1 MPLAEAKGLL
11 ETVSRSQ
18 SSSGGWGRSQE
29 ARRSENTGG
38 SLRSTPATHPLF
50 VCHQPGDDMQ
60 ALQELAVRCQ
70 RFSPVVGIEGPD
82 SLLLDLTGCAHLF
95 GGEFELSRQVQRS
108 FGRRG
113 FFIRT
118 AIADTMGAAWAVAH
132 FGQHQTEII
141 PAGQTESILRPLP
154 VGALRLAAAVIETLA
169 ALDVRRI
176 EQLLSLPRASLPSR
190 FGPEVIRRLDQALGE
205 VSELITPIRPPEPV
219 VANRDFEHPTGDH
232 RTLEVALQQ
241 LIEQIVDSLVQR
253 QQGVQRLDVGL
264 KIAGEKRENF
274 GLQISDCGVSAK
286 SDSRKSA
293 IRDPQSTICPRF
305 TIDFLRPC
313 QSLPHVM
320 ELVLSQLER
329 VVLTEKVA
337 GLQVQAVATALLESR
352 QTQLFAAEDDPAAQ
366 RELEQLVDRMSN
378 RLGKDRVVHPRLCPD
393 AQPEFANR
401 WEPLL
406 DENERI
412 DDRGWKMSDNNIGLP
427 IIAPPARPL
436 CLQREPQ
443 VVEMTSLA
451 PDGPPSRFHWKQPLY
466 IVARH
471 WGPER
476 IETGWYRGRHVR
488 RDYYR
493 VETECGL
500 RFWLFWRIGRADWFL
515 HGEFD

>member
-1 MPLAEAKGLL
+1 LPSASGRHAGSAGVGRPLSAI
-11 ETVSRSQ
+11 Q
-18 SSSGGWGRSQE
+18 
-29 ARRSENTGG
+29 
-38 SLRSTPATHPLF
+38 
-50 VCHQPGDDMQ
+50 
-60 ALQELAVRCQ
+60 
-70 RFSPVVGIEGPD
+70 PD
-82 SLLLDLTGCAHLF
+82 SLLFDLTGCAHLF
-95 GGEFELSRQVQRS
+95 GGERMLSRQVQRS

-132 FGQHQTEII
+132 FGRHQTEIVS
-141 PAGQTESILRPLP
+141 ASQHESVLRLLP
-154 VGALRLAAAVIETLA
+154 VGALRLAGTVIETLA

-176 EQLLSLPRASLPSR
+176 EQLLALPRASLPSR
-190 FGPEVIRRLDQALGE
+190 FGPEVILRLDQALGD

-219 VANRDFEHPTGDH
+219 VAGREFEHPTGDH

-241 LIEQIVDSLVQR
+241 LVEQIVSSLVQR

-274 GLQISDCGVSAK
+274 GLQISNCGVSAK

-305 TIDFLRPC
+305 TINFLRPC
-313 QSLPHVM
+313 QSLSHVM
-320 ELVLSQLER
+320 ELVLTQLER

-352 QTQLFAAEDDPAAQ
+352 QTQLFAADDDPAAQ
-366 RELEQLVDRMSN
+366 RELEQLADRMSN
-378 RLGKDRVVHPRLCPD
+378 RLGKQRVVRSQLRPD
-393 AQPEFANR
+393 PQPEFANR

-406 DENERI
+406 GENER
-412 DDRGWKMSDNNIGLP
+412 GNGGSVSLP
-427 IIAPPARPL
+427 VLPCSARPL
-436 CLQREPQ
+436 CLQKEPQ
-443 VVEMTSLA
+443 AVEVTSLA
-451 PDGPPSRFHWKQPLY
+451 PAGPPSRFHWKQTLY
-466 IVARH
+466 AVARY

-488 RDYYR
+488 RDYYQ